1 MGLLKQLSLAIAL
14 GLFALA
20 TAVAGTTTGTE
31 SKTVRAETKTIID
44 TWPAVGTVRPRSQIQ
59 IDAQIQAQVKTVH
72 VKAGDGVAPGDL
84 LVTLDSRTPLSNLD
98 QARQGV
104 TAANSARQ
112 NAIQGVKAAKAA
124 LNEAELNYRRIKTY
138 VESNAATPLELEA
151 AESGFIQAKASLSIS
166 LEALSQADST
176 INQAE
181 ETVKQAQVGL
191 EFTTLRS
198 PVKGEVIRQ
207 LVQPGDLALPGK
219 PMILLRTET
228 GFRIEAH
235 VREGLVGKVSL
246 GALLIAE
253 IPTLKL
259 LCSAVVEEIVPYA
272 DPETR
277 TFLVKAAIDQ
287 TKTQGLYPGMY
298 AKLLIPESEHTIV
311 VIPGS
316 SVIRTGQLD
325 LVRVKTDQGWERR
338 YITTGKVHGGNI
350 EVLSGISP
358 GETVEIQK

>member
-1 MGLLKQLSLAIAL
+1 MGRLKQLFITITICLFTLPVAIA
-14 GLFALA
+14 
-20 TAVAGTTTGTE
+20 GTDP
-31 SKTVRAETKTIID
+31 KTIQAETKIIVD

-59 IDAQIQAQVKTVH
+59 IDAQIQAQVKSVH
-72 VKAGDGVAPGDL
+72 VKAGDRVAPGDL
-84 LVTLDSRTPLSNLD
+84 LMTLDSRTPLSNLD
-98 QARQGV
+98 QARQGL
-104 TAANSARQ
+104 TAANAARQ
-112 NAIQGVKAAKAA
+112 KAIQGVRAAKAA

-138 VESNAATPLELEA
+138 VESNAATPRELETS
-151 AESGFIQAKASLSIS
+151 ESRFIQAKAGFSMAR
-166 LEALSQADST
+166 EALSQADST
-176 INQAE
+176 IDQAE

-235 VREGLVGKVSL
+235 VREGLVGKVSP
-246 GALLIAE
+246 GARLVAE
-253 IPTLKL
+253 IPTLNL
-259 LCSAVVEEIVPYA
+259 LCYAVVEEIVPYA

-287 TKTQGLYPGMY
+287 AKIQGLYPGMY
-298 AKLLIPESEHTIV
+298 AKLLIPESEQTIV
-311 VIPGS
+311 VIPAS

-338 YITTGKVHGGNI
+338 YITTGKVHGTNI

-358 GETVEIQK
+358 GETVEIQEER